1 MFPCEIC
8 DHPSGEHTCGL
19 AMNGTAYCW
28 GFNRDYQL
36 GDSTYATRREPV
48 PVSSELTFKTISAG
62 TDHTCAVA
70 TDGAVY
76 CWGGN
81 DRGQIGN
88 GSPRDG
94 YPYARWDERSVRTPT
109 PVVGLVERVSVET
122 AIGVERGGYAFA
134 RSGALS
140 FVSISAG
147 AYYSCGI
154 STDGGAYCWGQGEP
168 GQLGHGSRVTMPA
181 PIAVADWR

>member
-1 MFPCEIC
+1 MVRCTVGAAMIAAKLEMVAPEIVT
-8 DHPSGEHTCGL
+8 P
-19 AMNGTAYCW
+19 N
-28 GFNRDYQL
+28 
-36 GDSTYATRREPV
+36 
-48 PVSSELTFKTISAG
+48 
-62 TDHTCAVA
+62 
-70 TDGAVY
+70 
-76 CWGGN
+76 
-81 DRGQIGN
+81 
-88 GSPRDG
+88 
-94 YPYARWDERSVRTPT
+94 ARWDERSVRTPT
-109 PVVGLVERVSVET
+109 PVVGLVERISVET